1 MKLCYILIIL
11 LVFVVLADPPPRKE
25 REKLKPKPPSW
36 GKLKKGPKAFKPG
49 KDDLERK
56 KERLMD
62 QMEKKGKGG
71 PKGKGPKGKGGELPP
86 WAKRKGKGAKGAK
99 PRRPP
104 PLKGKGKG
112 FDKGSPRGWNKPPKL
127 PADRFGPCQ
136 ACYAVV
142 SNMEL
147 SLPSWSEEERE
158 ALNYDEYCPNAVQ
171 NYTLVSSPKGRG
183 MPIIQGP
190 GLPDVREKL
199 KEGEEMGEVSDD
211 LTQRF
216 LKDFKKIC
224 TKTFL
229 EFKEKIF
236 QVFTPKEG
244 INVDDAKEMARW
256 KSGIKRSICNKY
268 CKKPKLP
275 AMNFKAEL

>member
-1 MKLCYILIIL
+1 MKVCYILIIL

-25 REKLKPKPPSW
+25 REKLKPKPPTW
-36 GKLKKGPKAFKPG
+36 GNMKKGPKAFQPG
-49 KDDLERK
+49 KDDVERK
-56 KERLMD
+56 KERLMNK
-62 QMEKKGKGG
+62 MEGKGKWP
-71 PKGKGPKGKGGELPP
+71 PKGGPKGKGGELPP
-86 WAKRKGKGAKGAK
+86 WAKKKGKGAK
-99 PRRPP
+99 PRRPSP
-104 PLKGKGKG
+104 PNKGKGKG
-112 FDKGSPRGWNKPPKL
+112 FDRPPRGWNKPPKL

-158 ALNYDEYCPNAVQ
+158 ALDHEGYCPNAVQ

-199 KEGEEMGEVSDD
+199 KEGEELGEVSDD
-211 LTQRF
+211 LTHRF
-216 LKDFKKIC
+216 LKDFQKIC

-229 EFKEKIF
+229 EFKQKIF
-236 QVFTPKEG
+236 QIFTPKPG
-244 INVDDAKEMARW
+244 TNVDDAKEMAKW

-268 CKKPKLP
+268 CKKPKMP
-275 AMNFKAEL
+275 SMNFKAEL